1 MLLYPSG
8 ILPSDKSLLEIESIY
23 FATLSSWLFNPDS
36 SKLDSLNAVRKSF
49 SSFFLD
55 WSESFILKDFNTDMR
70 HQKQKREKGGISTL
84 FYFCSTD
91 TWVTDEAWPACIWSA
106 YVLPASIVLILPALN
121 RYTIAA
127 SPCDNDTCWLFVI
140 V

>member
-8 ILPSDKSLLEIESIY
+8 ILPSDRSLLEIESIY

-55 WSESFILKDFNTDMR
+55 WSESFILKDFNTDMG
-70 HQKQKREKGGISTL
+70 HQKQKRKKVGSPLSFTSVLRTL
-84 FYFCSTD
+84 ELLTKLGLLVSGVRRCYQRRLVRCFLR
-91 TWVTDEAWPACIWSA
+91 WPS
-106 YVLPASIVLILPALN
+106 
-121 RYTIAA
+121 RQ
-127 SPCDNDTCWLFVI
+127 
-140 V
+140 

>member
-55 WSESFILKDFNTDMR
+55 WSESFILKDFNTDME
-70 HQKQKREKGGISTL
+70 HQKQKREKGGSPLSFTSVLRTL
-84 FYFCSTD
+84 ELLTKLGLL
-91 TWVTDEAWPACIWSA
+91 V
-106 YVLPASIVLILPALN
+106 PAL
-121 RYTIAA
+121 RMCC
-127 SPCDNDTCWLFVI
+127 PHL
-140 V
+140 

>member
-36 SKLDSLNAVRKSF
+36 SKLDSLNAVRKSS

-55 WSESFILKDFNTDMR
+55 WSESFILKDFSTDMR
-70 HQKQKREKGGISTL
+70 HQKQKRKKVGSPLSFTSVLRTLGLLTQLGLLGSALRRCYPHLLPQCFPHLQGIQL
-84 FYFCSTD
+84 
-91 TWVTDEAWPACIWSA
+91 
-106 YVLPASIVLILPALN
+106 LPHPETMIPVGC
-121 RYTIAA
+121 R
-127 SPCDNDTCWLFVI
+127 
-140 V
+140 